1 MAEGPE
7 SLDYGDRVHIVSAL
21 EKGYLPKELPP
32 CFSSASFAA
41 TIGSIT
47 KPSDREWTDPVRF
60 SLNRAGG
67 VRRSLEI
74 PNPFSQYFVAAECSA
89 HWETLRRIT
98 GRSEISLSRPLRGG
112 TDRSLRYRTPM
123 ERWGRELIA
132 RMPGGRVTLKT
143 DISQFYPSI
152 YTHAVDWSIR
162 GKARAKKDLR
172 GSGLGPNLD
181 KLLRNSRGGQ
191 TIGLSVGPD
200 TSWLV
205 AEVVLAKI
213 DAALANRFPSAVRRM
228 ARFGDDMTVYASS
241 IGEAE
246 EILASY
252 QVFLL
257 EYELAINPVKAS
269 IIDGLLPVEASWV
282 GKLRA
287 HRYRDD
293 RDYNLTADMIDL
305 FDVAFE
311 ERAQYPTHGILSYAI
326 KRCNPFPAGA
336 DSWPV
341 YRDLVLASIGME
353 SSTLPHAHAVL
364 EFAYRH
370 GLLVDKSRVSEILN
384 QLIVDHAR
392 LEHGFET
399 CWILYMIRSL
409 SLELDS
415 SSARAVSDMND
426 NCSLILLR
434 DLCEKSNRLR
444 RDVSFDMAVGR
455 AERSAALSS
464 NDWLLA
470 YEYRHNGWCR
480 PKSWDRRA
488 GWKDLHR
495 ADVRFF
501 LTTAQPPRKV
511 LRRRKPSFV
520 PSWLYGP

>member
-1 MAEGPE
+1 M
-7 SLDYGDRVHIVSAL
+7 HTVSSL

-47 KPSDREWTDPVRF
+47 KPPDREWTHPARF

-67 VRRSLEI
+67 VRRSVEI
-74 PNPFSQYFVAAECSA
+74 PNPFSQYFIAAECSQN
-89 HWETLRRIT
+89 WETLRRV
-98 GRSEISLSRPLRGG
+98 SALSQISLSRPLRGG
-112 TDRSLRYRTPM
+112 TDRSLRHRTPI

-143 DISQFYPSI
+143 DISQFYPSV

-162 GKARAKKDLR
+162 GKANAKKDLR
-172 GSGLGPNLD
+172 GRGLGPKLD

-205 AEVVLAKI
+205 AEVVLARI
-213 DAALANRFPSAVRRM
+213 DAALARRFPSSVRRTV
-228 ARFGDDMTVYASS
+228 RFGDDMTVYASS
-241 IGEAE
+241 TGEAE
-246 EILASY
+246 EILATY
-252 QVFLL
+252 QTLLL
-257 EYELAINPVKAS
+257 EYELAINPVKAA
-269 IIDGLLPVEASWV
+269 IVDGLLPVEASWV
-282 GKLRA
+282 RKLRA

-293 RDYNLTADMIDL
+293 RDYNLTADVVDL
-305 FDVAFE
+305 FDIAFE
-311 ERAQYPTHGILSYAI
+311 ERARHPTHGILSYAI
-326 KRCNPFPAGA
+326 KRCNPFPAGS

-370 GLLVDKSRVSEILN
+370 GLLVDKARVSEILN
-384 QLIVDHAR
+384 EQIVRHAK

-399 CWILYMIRSL
+399 CWMLYTIRSL
-409 SLELDS
+409 ALELDAR
-415 SSARAVSDMND
+415 SARAVSEMDD

-434 DLCEKSNRLR
+434 DLCEKSTRLQ
-444 RDVSFDMAVGR
+444 RDVSFDIAVGR
-455 AERSAALSS
+455 AEQSGALSS

-480 PKSWDRRA
+480 PRGWDRQV

-495 ADVRFF
+495 ADVRF
-501 LTTAQPPRKV
+501 LLKTAQPSRRV

-520 PSWLYGP
+520 SSWLYGP

>member
-1 MAEGPE
+1 M
-7 SLDYGDRVHIVSAL
+7 HIDSAL
-21 EKGYLPKELPP
+21 AKGYLPKELPP
-32 CFSSASFAA
+32 CFFSTSFAA
-41 TIGSIT
+41 TIGTIT
-47 KPSDREWTDPVRF
+47 RPPGGKWTYPVRF

-74 PNPFSQYFVAAECSA
+74 PNPFSQYFIAEQCSL
-89 HWETLRRIT
+89 HWEKLRRIT

-112 TDRSLRYRTPM
+112 TDRSLRYRSPID
-123 ERWGRELIA
+123 RWGRELIA

-162 GKARAKKDLR
+162 GKARAKRDLR
-172 GSGLGPNLD
+172 GGGLGPNLD
-181 KLLRNSRGGQ
+181 KLLRISRGGQ

-205 AEVVLAKI
+205 AEVVLSNI
-213 DAALANRFPSAVRRM
+213 DAALAKKFPGAVRRT

-241 IGEAE
+241 LGEAD
-246 EILASY
+246 EILAVY
-252 QVFLL
+252 QVLLL

-269 IIDGLLPVEASWV
+269 IVDGLLPVEASWV
-282 GKLRA
+282 RKLRA

-293 RDYNLTADMIDL
+293 RDYNLTADVIDL

-311 ERAQYPTHGILSYAI
+311 ERSQHPTQGVLSYAI

-341 YRDLVLASIGME
+341 YRDLVLASIGIE

-364 EFAYRH
+364 EFAHRH
-370 GLLVDKSRVSEILN
+370 GLLVDKSRIAEILN
-384 QLIVDHAR
+384 ELLVEHAR

-399 CWILYMIRSL
+399 SWILYMIRSL

-415 SSARAVSDMND
+415 TSGRAVSAMDD

-434 DLCEKSNRLR
+434 DICDRSKRLM
-444 RDVSFDMAVGR
+444 RDVSFDAAVTR
-455 AERSAALSS
+455 AERSDALSS

-480 PKSWDRRA
+480 PKNWDRQVS
-488 GWKDLHR
+488 WKELHR
-495 ADVRFF
+495 AGVHFF
-501 LTTAQPPRKV
+501 LKKGKPPGMV
-511 LRRRKPSFV
+511 LRRRRPSFV
-520 PSWLYGP
+520 ASWLYGP